1 MEKFWLQR
9 FAQGAEGGAEGSEAA
24 PAEAP
29 GTQEQPSLPERQE
42 EVQREAPREP
52 DPMVE
57 RHWRRVDAIY
67 DGWMAQARE
76 LEQIFP
82 GFDLRRELGDERF
95 AGMLLS
101 GVDMASAY
109 QALHAGEILPAAMEY
124 AARTV
129 ENRLAQAMRTGAYRP
144 GENGLDSGASALTGR
159 SVTKMTRQDYDRVC
173 RMVERGERVS
183 FG

>member
-1 MEKFWLQR
+1 MK
-9 FAQGAEGGAEGSEAA
+9 EA
-24 PAEAP
+24 
-29 GTQEQPSLPERQE
+29 
-42 EVQREAPREP
+42 
-52 DPMVE
+52 
-57 RHWRRVDAIY
+57 
-67 DGWMAQARE
+67 
-76 LEQIFP
+76 FP

-159 SVTKMTRQDYDRVC
+159 NVTKMTRQDYDRVC

>member
-1 MEKFWLQR
+1 MDKSWIQL
-9 FAQGAEGGAEGSEAA
+9 FAQGAEGPGE
-24 PAEAP
+24 AEASP
-29 GTQEQPSLPERQE
+29 ENQDNCLLEQQAE
-42 EVQREAPREP
+42 EIQEP

-76 LEQIFP
+76 LEQLFP

-124 AARTV
+124 AAKAV
-129 ENRLAQAMRTGAYRP
+129 EQRLSAAMRSGTFRP
-144 GENGLDSGASALTGR
+144 GENGLGSGAAALVGR
-159 SVTKMTRQDYDRVC
+159 NVNQMTRQDYDKYC
-173 RMVERGERVS
+173 RMVERGEKIS

>member
-1 MEKFWLQR
+1 MKKLWLQR
-9 FAQGAEGGAEGSEAA
+9 FAQGAEGAAEGAEAA
-24 PAEAP
+24 PAEVQ
-29 GTQEQPSLPERQE
+29 GTQEQSPLLEQ
-42 EVQREAPREP
+42 QREAQVEVPREP

-76 LEQIFP
+76 LEQLFP
-82 GFDLRRELGDERF
+82 GFDLRRELQDARF

-129 ENRLAQAMRTGAYRP
+129 ENRLAQAMRTGAFRP

-159 SVTKMTRQDYDRVC
+159 NVTKMTRQDYDRVC

>member
-1 MEKFWLQR
+1 MDIFWLQR
-9 FAQGAEGGAEGSEAA
+9 FAQGAEGASEGAAA
-24 PAEAP
+24 SQAEAQ
-29 GTQEQPSLPERQE
+29 GTEDQASLLEQ
-42 EVQREAPREP
+42 QRENQIPQEAPP
-52 DPMVE
+52 DPLVQH
-57 RHWRRVDAIY
+57 HWRRVDAIY

-76 LEQIFP
+76 LEQLFP

-159 SVTKMTRQDYDRVC
+159 NVTKMTRQDYDRVC